1 VVASSGREA
10 LAIAA
15 RTKPDAALLD
25 LRMPDMDG
33 LQVLTRL
40 RNASD
45 GAKPPVAII
54 TAYATAANTIEAMRL
69 GAFDHLTKPV
79 GRDDLMFLLQRMVRP
94 GATRAAPAT
103 PDAQAITDDLIG
115 SSSSMREVQKT
126 IGLVA
131 DSDATVLI
139 TGETGTGKEVIART
153 IHRVGARGAGP
164 FLALNCAAIPPDLLE
179 SELFGHVKGAFT
191 GAVLERK
198 GAFREAHGGTLFLD
212 EIGDMELSMQAKI
225 LRAIEER
232 VVAPVGGRPQKIDVR
247 IIAATHRDL
256 EQWVREG
263 RFREDLFYRLNVVP
277 IALQPLRRRAGDI
290 MPLAEHFLTR
300 ASSPAKQLSED
311 ALQRLTEHA
320 WPGNVRELHNAMER
334 VAVMCRGEVVT
345 AGDLDFLAAP
355 PTDRADGSRGDR
367 HDLSSAVEMLERRM
381 IAEALSESGG
391 NRAEAARRLGIHRQ
405 LLHAKAEKYGL
416 GKRSRAD

>member
-1 VVASSGREA
+1 MRSS
-10 LAIAA
+10 
-15 RTKPDAALLD
+15 
-25 LRMPDMDG
+25 
-33 LQVLTRL
+33 
-40 RNASD
+40 
-45 GAKPPVAII
+45 
-54 TAYATAANTIEAMRL
+54 
-69 GAFDHLTKPV
+69 
-79 GRDDLMFLLQRMVRP
+79 
-94 GATRAAPAT
+94 
-103 PDAQAITDDLIG
+103 
-115 SSSSMREVQKT
+115 
-126 IGLVA
+126 
-131 DSDATVLI
+131 
-139 TGETGTGKEVIART
+139 
-153 IHRVGARGAGP
+153 
-164 FLALNCAAIPPDLLE
+164 
-179 SELFGHVKGAFT
+179 
-191 GAVLERK
+191 
-198 GAFREAHGGTLFLD
+198 
-212 EIGDMELSMQAKI
+212 
-225 LRAIEER
+225 
-232 VVAPVGGRPQKIDVR
+232 IDVR

-277 IALQPLRRRAGDI
+277 IAQPLRRRAGDI